1 MKIMHELNQLDYGG
15 AERVVLGIAT
25 NDKQNEHMIFA
36 YKDGP
41 MRKVFEDAGIKV
53 VVEKEDQDTPE
64 LQIDIMHLHTG
75 GAPSPLAHDTKGVIA
90 TIETVHSPVASAVRD
105 EWIHARVGVTDV
117 VTKLNRKC
125 RTIHNG
131 VGLSRLELKTV
142 DGDGHEKFED
152 PKKWCKSLF
161 GIPEDAFVVGRLGRL
176 GYDKCIEDWLA
187 AAWYFQK
194 DHPQKD
200 KIWFIIAGN
209 EAEPNYWATIKVMC
223 ASLPLKNVVFV
234 EDPGE
239 NVAPVYAA
247 MDVFMYGSP
256 TEGFGLVYL
265 EAAACGAAVLA
276 WENPVTRE
284 LLTGH
289 ARLVPQTVDGLVD
302 GLRFMFDNPDIRE
315 QLAELGQDLATLDM
329 TEARMAEG
337 YQKLYAE
344 VYRSVYN
351 MEPKELVES

>member
-1 MKIMHELNQLDYGG
+1 MKIMHELNQLAFGG
-15 AERVVLGIAT
+15 AERVVLGIAS
-25 NDKQNEHMIFA
+25 NDKQNEHTIFA

-53 VVEKEDQDTPE
+53 LIEKEDEDTPE
-64 LQIDIMHLHTG
+64 LKIDVIHIHTG
-75 GAPSPLAHDTKGVIA
+75 GNPSRLSHDVAGAIA
-90 TIETVHSPVASAVRD
+90 TVETVHSPVVSAVRD
-105 EWIHARVGVTDV
+105 EWVHARVGVTDV

-131 VGLSRLELKTV
+131 VNISRLEAS
-142 DGDGHEKFED
+142 GDKNEC
-152 PKKWCKSLF
+152 KKAF
-161 GIPEDAFVVGRLGRL
+161 GIPEDSFVVGRLGRL
-176 GYDKCIEDWLA
+176 GYDKCVEDWLA

-209 EAEPNYWATIKVMC
+209 EAEQNYWATIKVMC
-223 ASLPLKNVVFV
+223 ASLPLKNVIFV
-234 EDPGE
+234 EDPGDK
-239 NVAPVYAA
+239 VAEIYTA

-276 WENPVTRE
+276 WDNPVTRE

-289 ARLVPQTVDGLVD
+289 ARLVPQTVDGLVA
-302 GLRFMFDNPDIRE
+302 GLNFMFNAPDIRE
-315 QLAELGQDLATLDM
+315 ELAELGQDLAIRDM
-329 TEARMAEG
+329 NDERMSEK